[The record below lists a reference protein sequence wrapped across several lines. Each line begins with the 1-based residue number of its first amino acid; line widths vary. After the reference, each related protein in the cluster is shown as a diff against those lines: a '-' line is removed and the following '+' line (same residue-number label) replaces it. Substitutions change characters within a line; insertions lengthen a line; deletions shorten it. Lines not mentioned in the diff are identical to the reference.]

1 VHMGL
6 ANGRRR
12 RLAVAGVAVASLLA
26 ITAGPLALSGPA
38 RAQTAPGAVKVSM
51 KDFAFAPV
59 TITVK
64 AGQTVQW
71 TYDEVSS
78 DPAGCENPLLQLP
91 GAPVSCPGHSTTAV
105 DKGPDAKPLWDSGV
119 HRASG
124 FPYSHTFT
132 TPGKYHY
139 ICTVHGG
146 AAKNNPVTNMEGDV
160 VVEAAAT
167 TPAPTTPSNAAPPSG
182 PQTPTQVQGERATAG
197 ASLANTGGRALLGL
211 ALLPL
216 ALALVL
222 RRARP
227 RSGGR

>member
-1 VHMGL
+1 MTG
-6 ANGRRR
+6 A
-12 RLAVAGVAVASLLA
+12 AVASLLA
-26 ITAGPLALSGPA
+26 LAAGPLALSGRA
-38 RAQTAPGAVKVSM
+38 GAQTASGAVKVSM

-59 TITVK
+59 TITIK

-91 GAPVSCPGHSTTAV
+91 GSPVTCPGHSTTAV
-105 DKGPDAKPLWDSGV
+105 DKGAGGKALWDSGV

-124 FPYSHTFT
+124 FPYSHVFT

-146 AAKNNPVTNMEGDV
+146 AAKNNPITNMEGDV
-160 VVEAAAT
+160 VVEAAAPAAA
-167 TPAPTTPSNAAPPSG
+167 TPGSASAPGAS
-182 PQTPTQVQGERATAG
+182 TQVKGERSTAAAEG
-197 ASLANTGGRALLGL
+197 SAAAGGLANTGGRALLGL

-216 ALALVL
+216 ALALIL
-222 RRARP
+222 QRARRAA
-227 RSGGR
+227 